1 MFKQNNYD
9 VISCVTAIK
18 SLGEAEKGGYSAIIL
33 NNWFAES
40 SRAEVYRKIRVFD
53 SLTPI
58 VFFIGEARPKEK
70 QKAIDAGAS
79 EYFVKPNDLEKL
91 TQTVIDLIEKQ

>member
-1 MFKQNNYD
+1 MPKNTSFR
-9 VISCVTAIK
+9 
-18 SLGEAEKGGYSAIIL
+18 
-33 NNWFAES
+33 F
-40 SRAEVYRKIRVFD
+40 FD
-53 SLTPI
+53 ADC
-58 VFFIGEARPKEK
+58 FFIGEARPKEK